1 MLSKNLT
8 IFDIKL
14 NIRTMK
20 ELIVVRHA
28 KSSWEH
34 AGLADHERPLLEKGK
49 KRTRKII
56 NYLQEQGVKPD
67 FILTSSAL
75 RARETANYIAIGL
88 GLDKGLMK
96 VDPALYHADA
106 EQLLAQFDDLS
117 DTFNSVML
125 VGHNPALTN
134 FVNFFLVPPID
145 WLPTSGVVAL
155 QFDTEH
161 WDEIRT
167 APRSVRFVIFPKLV

>member
-1 MLSKNLT
+1 MIHKNLT
-8 IFDIKL
+8 NFASKL
-14 NIRTMK
+14 KIRQMK

-28 KSSWEH
+28 KSSWDH

-56 NYLQEQGVKPD
+56 SYLQEQNVKPE

-75 RARETANYIAIGL
+75 RARETAYYIAMGL
-88 GLDKGLMK
+88 GLDKGLVK
-96 VDPALYHADA
+96 TDPALYHADA
-106 EQLLAQFDDLS
+106 DSLMEQFDDLS
-117 DTFNSVML
+117 DSFTTVML

-155 QFDTEH
+155 QFETDH
-161 WDEIRT
+161 WDEIRN
-167 APRSVRFVIFPKLV
+167 AQRNVRFVIFPKLI

>member
-1 MLSKNLT
+1 
-8 IFDIKL
+8 
-14 NIRTMK
+14 MK

-28 KSSWEH
+28 KSSWDH

-56 NYLQEQGVKPD
+56 SYLQERGVKPE

-75 RARETANYIAIGL
+75 RARETALFIAMGL
-88 GLDKGLMK
+88 GLDKGFVK

-106 EQLLAQFDDLS
+106 DQLMEQFDDLS
-117 DTFNSVML
+117 DNFNSVML

-155 QFDTEH
+155 QFETDR
-161 WDEIRT
+161 WDEIRSAQRT
-167 APRSVRFVIFPKLV
+167 VRFVIFPKLI

>member
-1 MLSKNLT
+1 MIDKNLT
-8 IFDIKL
+8 TFVIKL
-14 NIRTMK
+14 NIRKMK

-34 AGLADHERPLLEKGK
+34 VGLSDHERPLLEKGK
-49 KRTRKII
+49 KRTKKII
-56 NYLQEQGVKPD
+56 SFLQDQKTKPD

-75 RARETANYIAIGL
+75 RARETAYYMAMGL
-88 GLDKGLMK
+88 GVDKGLVK
-96 VDPALYHADA
+96 VDPALYQADA
-106 EQLLAQFDDLS
+106 DQLLGQFDDLS
-117 DTFNSVML
+117 DTFNTVML

-167 APRSVRFVIFPKLV
+167 AQRSVRFVIFPKLI

>member
-1 MLSKNLT
+1 
-8 IFDIKL
+8 
-14 NIRTMK
+14 MK

-28 KSSWEH
+28 KSSWDH
-34 AGLADHERPLLEKGK
+34 DGLADHERPLLEKGK

-56 NYLQEQGVKPD
+56 SYLQEQGVKPE

-75 RARETANYIAIGL
+75 RARETALYIAMGL
-88 GLDKGLMK
+88 GLDKGLVK

-106 EQLLAQFDDLS
+106 DQLMEQFDDLS
-117 DTFNSVML
+117 DNFNSVML

-155 QFDTEH
+155 QFETDR
-161 WDEIRT
+161 WDEIRSAQRT
-167 APRSVRFVIFPKLV
+167 VRFVIFPKLI

>member
-1 MLSKNLT
+1 
-8 IFDIKL
+8 
-14 NIRTMK
+14 MK

-49 KRTRKII
+49 KRTRKVIS
-56 NYLQEQGVKPD
+56 YMQEQGVKPD
-67 FILTSSAL
+67 FVMTSSAL
-75 RARETANYIAIGL
+75 RARETAQYIANGL
-88 GLDKGLMK
+88 GVDKGFVK
-96 VDPALYHADA
+96 VDPALYHANA

-117 DTFNSVML
+117 DNFTTVLM

-155 QFDTEH
+155 QFDTDK

-167 APRSVRFVIFPKLV
+167 APRKVRFVVFPKLV

>member
-1 MLSKNLT
+1 ME
-8 IFDIKL
+8 L
-14 NIRTMK
+14 NINKMK

-28 KSSWEH
+28 KSSWDH

-56 NYLQEQGVKPD
+56 NYLQDQKVVPD
-67 FILTSSAL
+67 FILSSSAL
-75 RARETANYIAIGL
+75 RARETAQFIAMGL
-88 GLDKGLMK
+88 GLDKGLVK

-106 EQLLAQFDDLS
+106 EQVLEQFDDLS
-117 DTFNSVML
+117 DNFKTVML

-134 FVNFFLVPPID
+134 FVNMFLVPPID

-155 QFDTEH
+155 QFETDR
-161 WDEIRT
+161 WDEIRD
-167 APRSVRFVIFPKLV
+167 AQRSVRFVIFPKLI